1 MEYSKTM
8 ISMIYLI
15 DIIIEETHKI
25 KAEISIIDFLLRL
38 NHPYRSCMFD
48 SRCLPYPLAIILPTI
63 CRRVRYFFIQGSI
76 EQVPQGI

>member
-25 KAEISIIDFLLRL
+25 IAEISIIDFLLRL

-48 SRCLPYPLAIILPTI
+48 FLCLPYLLVITLPII
-63 CRRVRYFFIQGSI
+63 C
-76 EQVPQGI
+76 